1 MLGLEDVTD
10 DAIHLAGIIS
20 IIMPS
25 FAAAFQ
31 ISTTFWMIFI
41 AEELGGGNYLA
52 GIGLVGLLV
61 IVQLLINTLL
71 DYPTG
76 ALGDHIGQRYVIA
89 AALFCYSVA
98 FMLTATLT
106 VESPFYVFLTIYVL
120 MGIGSSQESG
130 AFDAWFDNNYR
141 VAMPHDT
148 DRKQYGVF
156 RGRLGM
162 LWQVAST
169 LVLIPG
175 SFLALLLGRRW
186 VFQLQA
192 VLCIIL
198 AFVVLRLIRDLP
210 QVEREREQDDHQK
223 SGYRD
228 ILRDGIRFLGTDRF
242 VTLTV
247 LGEVV
252 IWATGTLWWTI
263 LLFPLY
269 FSYLISDVA
278 VSAFRTSV
286 FIPEAIVRERSGTW
300 SKPFDPVVWIPRFRL
315 IQFLGFVF
323 YMLLA
328 IITTLF
334 PVPLDSTQMLRVYM
348 PGTDILIVEF
358 PLQGILPM
366 ILIFV
371 VFVVTEMF
379 SGFAEILTQRIMIDV
394 IPNRIRNSMYSLKPT
409 LSTII
414 SIPLIGV
421 FGWILPLFGFPPTL
435 LLVSAFAL
443 LGALL
448 IREGFKHPVPKIE
461 EIVDAQLNEKQEMD
475 ELEVT

>member
-1 MLGLEDVTD
+1 
-10 DAIHLAGIIS
+10 
-20 IIMPS
+20 
-25 FAAAFQ
+25 
-31 ISTTFWMIFI
+31 
-41 AEELGGGNYLA
+41 
-52 GIGLVGLLV
+52 GIGLVGVLV
-61 IVQLLINTLL
+61 IVQLLVNTLL

-89 AALFCYSVA
+89 SALLCYSVA
-98 FMLTATLT
+98 FLLTATLT
-106 VESPFYVFLTIYVL
+106 VDSPFYVFLVIYIL

-141 VAMPHDT
+141 AAMPHDK

-175 SFLALLLGRRW
+175 SFLALVFGRRW

-192 VLCIIL
+192 VLCVIL
-198 AFVVLRLIRDLP
+198 ALAVLRLIRDLP
-210 QVEREREQDDHQK
+210 QVEQHREQESK
-223 SGYRD
+223 EKGRYRD
-228 ILRDGIRFLGTDRF
+228 ILRDGVRFLGADRF

-263 LLFPLY
+263 ILFPLY

-278 VSAFRTSV
+278 VSSFRTLV
-286 FIPEAIVRERSGTW
+286 FVPEAVVRERSGTW
-300 SKPFDPVVWIPRFRL
+300 SKRFDPVTWIPRFRL
-315 IQFLGFVF
+315 IQFLGFFF
-323 YMLLA
+323 YILLA
-328 IITTLF
+328 VVTLVF
-334 PVPLDSTQMLRVYM
+334 PVPLDRTQMLQFYV
-348 PGTDILIVEF
+348 PNTDILVVEF
-358 PLQGILPM
+358 PVQGILPM
-366 ILIFV
+366 ALIFV

-379 SGFAEILTQRIMIDV
+379 SGFAEILTQRVMIDV

-409 LSTII
+409 LATIL

-421 FGWILPLFGFPPTL
+421 FGWVLQLFGFPPTF
-435 LLVSAFAL
+435 LLVSIIAL
-443 LGALL
+443 MGALL

-461 EIVDAQLNEKQEMD
+461 GIVEAKLEEKRELE